1 MYIPQSAIIE
11 TGYAQQGAFV
21 ISSNKQPYKGYYHK
35 DNKKRYWSGESH
47 DSNSILL
54 INLAEVNSL
63 KNKPADYSLK
73 HNVVS
78 SGFTKHYDII
88 PAPTLYKGDF
98 IIPTEE
104 EYNNGYFTR
113 YIAQLKSSV
122 SPYIVEITGDNYAK
136 LIQTEDKFFYNTV
149 EMLWKLTGPLD
160 DIFED
165 NIRIES
171 GVRDTN
177 LRSLQYAE
185 KKIPGLSKVFNNP
198 LQFYY

>member
-1 MYIPQSAIIE
+1 MYLPQSAIIE

-21 ISSNKQPYKGYYHK
+21 ISSNKQPYSGYYHK
-35 DNKKRYWSGESH
+35 DNKKRYWSGENH
-47 DSNSILL
+47 NSNSILL

-63 KNKPADYSLK
+63 NNKPADYSLK
-73 HNVVS
+73 NNVIS
-78 SGFTKHYDII
+78 AGFTKHYDIV

-113 YIAQLKSSV
+113 YIAQLKSSI

-136 LIQTEDKFFYNTV
+136 LIQTEDKFFYNTA

-165 NIRIES
+165 NIRIEP
-171 GVRDTN
+171 GIRDTN
-177 LRSLQYAE
+177 LRSLQQAE